1 MARGY
6 LPFVPAHLLIIV
18 HTRDLSTPRILTK
31 MTSHLVDNAFECE
44 ISHALCTAERRCINL
59 ELKNEL
65 KYAIFKEFSE
75 FLLNEI
81 VISLF
86 QVISN

>member
-1 MARGY
+1 M
-6 LPFVPAHLLIIV
+6 
-18 HTRDLSTPRILTK
+18 
-31 MTSHLVDNAFECE
+31 
-44 ISHALCTAERRCINL
+44 NL

-65 KYAIFKEFSE
+65 KYAIFKESSE